1 MAILEFE
8 ELNNRT
14 EKIIGCAF
22 KVSNQLGPGFLEK
35 VYENALALELRKS
48 GLNFE
53 QQVPLKVKYEGSVV
67 GDYNADLLIE
77 KSILV
82 ELKAVTAL
90 DKSHYAQ
97 CLNYLKATGLKLCLL
112 LNFGTQKVQI
122 KRIINT

>member
-1 MAILEFE
+1 LD
-8 ELNNRT
+8 
-14 EKIIGCAF
+14 
-22 KVSNQLGPGFLEK
+22 
-35 VYENALALELRKS
+35 
-48 GLNFE
+48 FE
-53 QQVPLKVKYEGSVV
+53 QQVPLKVKYEGIVV

-82 ELKAVTAL
+82 ELKAVTTL

-97 CLNYLKATGLKLCLL
+97 CLNYLKATGLTLCLL